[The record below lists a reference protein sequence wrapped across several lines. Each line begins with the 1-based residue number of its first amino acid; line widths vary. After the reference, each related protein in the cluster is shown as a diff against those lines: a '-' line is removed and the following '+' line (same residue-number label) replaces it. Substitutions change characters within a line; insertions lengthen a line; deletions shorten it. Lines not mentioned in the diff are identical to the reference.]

1 MEVRLVVERGAGSGH
16 TFRMRSPEMLIGRKK
31 GCGLRIPSA
40 SVSREHCRLELVE
53 GFLTIEDLGSVNG
66 TWLNGEPVSERQSVR
81 PGDRLKVGP
90 VLFVVEY
97 ELDAGALDR
106 LRAWEDSRQAGAP
119 AELDFIEEEEPAEL
133 SLEPDED
140 NPDVP
145 LKMTESESD
154 FALPVEEEEEELH
167 PSMFQFDNDLPLD
180 LPSEGQLRD
189 FLEQLDEPA
198 DEDADGPPR
207 KAR

>member
-40 SVSREHCRLELVE
+40 AVSREHCRLQLIE

-66 TWLNGEPVSERQSVR
+66 TWVNGEPVSERQPVR

-97 ELDAGALDR
+97 ELDAAALDR
-106 LRAWEDSRQAGAP
+106 LFAWEEARRAAAP
-119 AELDFIEEEEPAEL
+119 AELDFLGVEEPVPL
-133 SLEPDED
+133 SLGPDED
-140 NPDVP
+140 DPDVA
-145 LKMTESESD
+145 LKMTDSDSD
-154 FALPVEEEEEELH
+154 FALPVEEEEPH
-167 PSMFQFDNDLPLD
+167 PSMFQFDNDIPLE

-189 FLEQLDEPA
+189 FLEQLDEAA
-198 DEDADGPPR
+198 DED
-207 KAR
+207 